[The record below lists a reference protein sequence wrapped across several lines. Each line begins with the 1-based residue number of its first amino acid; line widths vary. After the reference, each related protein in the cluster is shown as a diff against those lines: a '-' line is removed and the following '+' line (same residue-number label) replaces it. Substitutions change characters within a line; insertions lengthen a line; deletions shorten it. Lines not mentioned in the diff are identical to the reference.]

1 MVVASAGTMEDG
13 HIKIL
18 VEFFFPNLYETAAKC
33 EDDYRYRK
41 HGRPSETNYR
51 WTSNLVMLVL
61 FWLQDAVILLGRFGD
76 ELACLPPWVNMLH
89 DDAAYAQ
96 FHALG
101 QQITAVMQASN
112 FQAEARLLAQNE
124 LLQAVHNASVQ
135 TANMLRVELNEY
147 RALMGRLPTAVAQ
160 AFGAMYHVMREENK
174 QETVVAVEG
183 AFRDVVRRMLS
194 YSYETEHE
202 REARRERENA
212 EAEYYAEECMRRGTP
227 RSGNRVRSRV
237 EASSSSPGHW
247 SHGAELPEGPDHSG
261 PTRADTPPTPP
272 RVNTP
277 LASPSSPS
285 SHLPDLSGSRAA
297 SDTASAPAHQ
307 QHDGCTSS
315 AGRGGDV
322 QPREIAAAAAP
333 LPDGQ
338 EVLGAF
344 VRAASTTTE
353 SVAGAVRTGT
363 GTRRKLRA

>member
-1 MVVASAGTMEDG
+1 MEDG

-76 ELACLPPWVNMLH
+76 ALACLPPWVNMLH
-89 DDAAYAQ
+89 DDEAYAQ

-194 YSYETEHE
+194 
-202 REARRERENA
+202 
-212 EAEYYAEECMRRGTP
+212 
-227 RSGNRVRSRV
+227 
-237 EASSSSPGHW
+237 
-247 SHGAELPEGPDHSG
+247 
-261 PTRADTPPTPP
+261 
-272 RVNTP
+272 
-277 LASPSSPS
+277 
-285 SHLPDLSGSRAA
+285 
-297 SDTASAPAHQ
+297 
-307 QHDGCTSS
+307 
-315 AGRGGDV
+315 
-322 QPREIAAAAAP
+322 
-333 LPDGQ
+333 
-338 EVLGAF
+338 
-344 VRAASTTTE
+344 
-353 SVAGAVRTGT
+353 
-363 GTRRKLRA
+363 